1 MLESSMLLKHWFFVV
16 VASSV
21 VDRRCFDADPDST
34 FHFVAVLKAGAK
46 KSMIRIRNPEYG
58 SKDPVLD
65 PYQNVR
71 DPERWNFKFLVFL
84 FL

>member
-1 MLESSMLLKHWFFVV
+1 MYLQKEISNKNKKKINFLL
-16 VASSV
+16 AS
-21 VDRRCFDADPDST
+21 
-34 FHFVAVLKAGAK
+34 LKATAK
-46 KSMIRIRNPEYG
+46 KSKIRVRNPEYG